1 MGLGMKPSKNP
12 RIEMYLTRMKGNRNL
27 LEAATSVLESRPK
40 PPSMPSTVAGI
51 PCEEGRGGEG
61 RGGEGRGGEGRG
73 GEGRGGKG
81 RGILTVDLQAYFSLV
96 PTPPTSSFISTA
108 VR

>member
-61 RGGEGRGGEGRG
+61 RGGEGRGG
-73 GEGRGGKG
+73 KG

-108 VR
+108 AR